1 VKNNI
6 YVQDNFFDKEFFKQ
20 LKSEVVTLQFN
31 SRYND
36 IDQSE
41 DELAKHNDQQ
51 RNWHHYPLENNAGV
65 VQEVIKKCTHYFHL
79 QNIKSIQ
86 STYLLS
92 FPNTPPIPH
101 TDDATEHNC
110 LIYLVGDKLI
120 NNGTGFYEKEKENL
134 TLHTH
139 IGFKENRAIFFD
151 STLYHSPLLFA
162 GNSSPRYAMANWIGV

>member
-1 VKNNI
+1 MKNNI

-36 IDQSE
+36 INQSGGE
-41 DELAKHNDQQ
+41 HNEQQ
-51 RNWHHYPLENNAGV
+51 KNWHHFPLKENALV
-65 VQEVIKKCTHYFHL
+65 VKEVIKKCAHYFHL
-79 QNIKSIQ
+79 KKIKSIQ

-101 TDDATEHNC
+101 TDDATQHNC

-120 NNGTGFYEKEKENL
+120 NNGTGFYEKEKEGL

-151 STLYHSPLLFA
+151 STIYHSPLLFA
-162 GNSSPRYAMANWIGV
+162 GNSGPRYAMANWIGV

>member
-51 RNWHHYPLENNAGV
+51 RNWHHYPLENNARV